1 MSLNG
6 GLWIISKYAT
16 PNKYSRHFGLGKAL
30 VRKGVDV
37 TLICSVSNSVAPHD
51 VPKFR
56 GWKKEENHDGLKVIW
71 LNGPEITSNGIV
83 RIFSWFWFELKVI
96 LTLWRKPNHPEAI
109 LASSL
114 SLLSVWS
121 GIILARKHKARFSF
135 EVRDIWPLSLVELS
149 GVNPK
154 NPLIRFL
161 GKTERLGYKKAHTII
176 GSMPNLVEHVREITP
191 ENVDKVIC
199 VPQGVNLSV
208 FEEGAKKLPSD
219 YVDTYFSDS
228 SLTVA
233 YTGTLNANNPIDT
246 LIEAAQT
253 LHKEGSKI
261 KILILGTGNNKEK
274 YQDQVKDNSNI
285 SFPPVI
291 AKEEMADFLSRVD
304 VGYDAFSSEMARFGL
319 SRNKWIDYMYNR
331 CIIVCSYDGYQ
342 SMVNE
347 SESGF
352 FVPFGDVEKLVDTL
366 KAIEKMDAE
375 QRDQMGVRARAFIKA
390 NHQFDR
396 LADLY
401 NSHL

>member
-16 PNKYSRHFGLGKAL
+16 PKKYSRHFGIGKAL
-30 VRKGVDV
+30 VRKGIDV
-37 TLICSVSNSVAPHD
+37 TLICSVSNSVAPQD

-56 GWKKEENHDGLKVIW
+56 GWKKEENLDGLIVIW
-71 LNGPEITSNGIV
+71 LNGPEITSNGLL

-96 LTLWRKPNHPEAI
+96 LTLWRKQNSPEAI

-121 GIILARKHKARFSF
+121 GIILSRKHKARFSF
-135 EVRDIWPLSLVELS
+135 EVRDVWPLSLIELS

-161 GKTERLGYKKAHTII
+161 AKTERLGYKKAHTII
-176 GSMPNLVEHVREITP
+176 GSMPNLVEHVRDVST
-191 ENVDKVIC
+191 ENADKVIC
-199 VPQGVNLSV
+199 VPQGINLSV
-208 FEEGAKKLPSD
+208 FEDGAKKLPSEYID
-219 YVDTYFSDS
+219 AYLSES

-246 LIEAAQT
+246 LIEAAQI
-253 LHKEGSKI
+253 LNKEGSKI
-261 KILILGTGNNKEK
+261 KILILGIGNNKQK
-274 YQDQVKDNSNI
+274 YQELVKDNSNI

-291 AKEEMADFLSRVD
+291 EKEEMADFLSRVD

-331 CIIVCSYDGYQ
+331 CVIVCSYDGYQ
-342 SMVNE
+342 SMINE
-347 SESGF
+347 SNSGY
-352 FVPFGDVEKLVDTL
+352 FVPFGDAVALVDAL
-366 KAIEKMDAE
+366 KAIEQMDIE
-375 QRDQMGVRARAFIKA
+375 QRKQMGERARVFVKS
-390 NHQFDR
+390 NHHFER
-396 LADLY
+396 LAGLY
-401 NSHL
+401 NFHL